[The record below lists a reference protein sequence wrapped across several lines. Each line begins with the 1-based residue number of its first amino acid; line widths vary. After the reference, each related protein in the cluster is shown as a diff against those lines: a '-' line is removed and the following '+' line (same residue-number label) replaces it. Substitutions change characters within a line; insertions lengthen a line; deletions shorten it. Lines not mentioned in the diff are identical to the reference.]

1 MRPARAIQGHLH
13 QGFIEGRYKVT
24 EAMNAFSISQGLAEG
39 LSHRNA
45 DVFVGVVIIYVGITH
60 RSNREID

>member
-1 MRPARAIQGHLH
+1 M
-13 QGFIEGRYKVT
+13 T

-45 DVFVGVVIIYVGITH
+45 DVFVGVVVIDVGITY
-60 RSNREID
+60 RSNRQID